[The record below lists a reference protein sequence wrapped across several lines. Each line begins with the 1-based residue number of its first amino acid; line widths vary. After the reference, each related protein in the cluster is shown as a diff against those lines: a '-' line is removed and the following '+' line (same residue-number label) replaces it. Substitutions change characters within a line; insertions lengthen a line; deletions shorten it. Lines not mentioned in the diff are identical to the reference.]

1 LRNKRSNDDIKA
13 DRPTIDEV
21 KFITKAPI
29 YFFLENI
36 RSAHNVGSIF
46 RTADGMGAS
55 KIFLSGYT
63 CKPPQKDLAKTALGA
78 ENSVEWEHNEDPI
91 LLAKKVQNQNIKL
104 VLLEH
109 TQSSDSLYDL
119 DWDFPLCIVL
129 GNEVDGVSEQLIKLC
144 DIHTEIPMHGV
155 KQSLNV
161 SVAAGII
168 GYEMLRYYN
177 KISLNDKKGVL

>member
-1 LRNKRSNDDIKA
+1 MNNKRANDDIKA

-21 KFITKAPI
+21 KFIPKLPI

-46 RTADGMGAS
+46 RTADGIGAS

-63 CKPPQKDLAKTALGA
+63 CCPPQKDLSKTALGA
-78 ENSVEWEHNEDPI
+78 EISVDWEHHKDPI
-91 LLAKKVQNQNIKL
+91 LLANKVKNKKIKL

-109 TQSSDSLYDL
+109 TQSSRSLYKL
-119 DWDFPLCIVL
+119 DWNFPLCIVL
-129 GNEVDGVSEQLIKLC
+129 GNEIDGVSEELIKLC
-144 DIHTEIPMHGV
+144 DQHVEIPMNGI

-177 KISLNDKKGVL
+177 KRG

>member
-1 LRNKRSNDDIKA
+1 MNNKRSNDDIKA

-21 KFITKAPI
+21 KFIPKIPI

-63 CKPPQKDLAKTALGA
+63 CKPPQKDLVKTALGA
-78 ENSVEWEHNEDPI
+78 ENSVEWEHNQDPI
-91 LLAKKVQNQNIKL
+91 LLANKIKNQKIKL
-104 VLLEH
+104 ILLEH
-109 TQSSDSLYDL
+109 TQTSKSLYSL
-119 DWDFPLCIVL
+119 NWEFPVCIVL
-129 GNEVDGVSEQLIKLC
+129 GNEVDGVSEELIQLC
-144 DIHTEIPMHGV
+144 DEHTEIPMHGI

-168 GYEMLRYYN
+168 GYELLRQF
-177 KISLNDKKGVL
+177 KLNTK